1 VVVLV
6 IDSLARGQASQ
17 EVDSL
22 SEELDTIAVSDK
34 ELFVPVEGDDF
45 ALVVHLL
52 RLLVVN
58 EQLGR
63 PRTIQPS
70 LDQRRVLFILNSV
83 FLH

>member
-1 VVVLV
+1 MLVLV
-6 IDSLARGQASQ
+6 IDSLARGEASQ

-22 SEELDTIAVSDK
+22 SKELDTIAVSDK
-34 ELFVPVEGDDF
+34 ELFMPVEGHDF
-45 ALVVHLL
+45 ALVVHFL

-63 PRTIQPS
+63 SCTIQPG
-70 LDQRRVLFILNSV
+70 LDQRRVLFILNCV

>member
-22 SEELDTIAVSDK
+22 SEELDTITVSDK

-63 PRTIQPS
+63 PRTIQPG